1 MQTRTLSRECKA
13 RTAKQQLPR
22 GRQCWGNVG
31 GSSKGAEPHGPN
43 VTRRLRR
50 GRRPALIQAVP
61 GHSPSPRVL
70 IRRRLFASQVLALF
84 GALVAFP
91 AVALGQTAFT
101 VPALPF
107 NIPYL
112 PSPSLDWT
120 VKIGVDGTMTPS
132 FYGSKNFTFSPSPIF
147 SIQRAGSPEQFTSS
161 WDNPS
166 IALLDFGRFRLGPV
180 GKFVAARN
188 ASSDNA
194 LRGLRKVSAA
204 VELGAFAEYYPVD
217 WFRTRLEVRNGFG
230 GHKGVAGDLSADA
243 IIPLDQGF
251 TFSAGPR
258 LSLKNAQAVS
268 PYFDI
273 NTAESLASGL
283 PAFRVKG
290 TTTSAGAGAQLG
302 YMLTSQWEVH
312 ANLEYERLF
321 NGAAKSPLVKSRGS
335 PDQLTFGLGLSY
347 SFDVKVK

>member
-1 MQTRTLSRECKA
+1 M
-13 RTAKQQLPR
+13 
-22 GRQCWGNVG
+22 
-31 GSSKGAEPHGPN
+31 
-43 VTRRLRR
+43 
-50 GRRPALIQAVP
+50 IQAVP

-70 IRRRLFASQVLALF
+70 IRRRLFASQVLTSF

-101 VPALPF
+101 VPGLPF

-120 VKIGVDGTMTPS
+120 VKIGVDGSMAPS

-230 GHKGVAGDLSADA
+230 GHKGVTGDLSADA

-258 LSLKNAQAVS
+258 LSLKNAKALS

-273 NTAESLASGL
+273 NSAESLASGL
-283 PAFRVKG
+283 PTFRVKG

-312 ANLEYERLF
+312 ANVEYEHLF

-335 PDQLTFGLGLSY
+335 PEQLTFGLGLSY